1 MLLHETA
8 VSWVRKFLRQHPV
21 KIGENMARN
30 ISNLEEK
37 LQEAVDH
44 INTYYEVEDTCV
56 CVGKQDNLC
65 RHTA

>member
-1 MLLHETA
+1 M
-8 VSWVRKFLRQHPV
+8 
-21 KIGENMARN
+21 KIGENLARN